1 MKPNKF
7 FEVFEITV
15 ISGSLIL
22 IFFLF
27 FFKEQKLTVLI
38 YILQYIKENFKF
50 TPFLVKFTPFL
61 HASDYMQIKFESVCP
76 RV

>member
-38 YILQYIKENFKF
+38 YSAICKKELELMVLLKFKE
-50 TPFLVKFTPFL
+50 PPKRAVWDL
-61 HASDYMQIKFESVCP
+61 
-76 RV
+76 